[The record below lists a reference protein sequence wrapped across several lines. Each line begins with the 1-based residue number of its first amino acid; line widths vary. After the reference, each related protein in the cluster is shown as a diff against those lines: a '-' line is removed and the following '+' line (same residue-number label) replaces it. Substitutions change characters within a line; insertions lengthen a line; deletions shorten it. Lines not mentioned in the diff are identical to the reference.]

1 MPPETSEFDDNA
13 EDASGEGGV
22 FANSDDDGLLFVVVW
37 VCVAFTP
44 KPEIL
49 VCGTS
54 LGKGEAPFTP
64 GELRKLAGDDDFP
77 YDSDILF
84 CAEEDIVIGFG
95 DDENAAVAKPAELI
109 FFQTFFPRAFFLLF
123 GKRGAFQTPQ
133 NCQRRKETTV
143 RFCVRIT
150 RDQDPRGNCS
160 KDALSLVFKRRLVSR
175 VRVRSFFFK

>member
-13 EDASGEGGV
+13 GDVSGEGGV

-109 FFQTFFPRAFFLLF
+109 FFQTFFP
-123 GKRGAFQTPQ
+123 
-133 NCQRRKETTV
+133 
-143 RFCVRIT
+143 
-150 RDQDPRGNCS
+150 
-160 KDALSLVFKRRLVSR
+160 ALSFYCLGRGVPFKRRKIVSVER
-175 VRVRSFFFK
+175 RRRFVSVCV

>member
-1 MPPETSEFDDNA
+1 MPTETSENDANA
-13 EDASGEGGV
+13 GDAIGEGGV

-77 YDSDILF
+77 EYDSGILF
-84 CAEEDIVIGFG
+84 CADEDIVIGFG

-109 FFQTFFPRAFFLLF
+109 FFQTFFPRAFFFFGRGGGCLSNAAKLL
-123 GKRGAFQTPQ
+123 A
-133 NCQRRKETTV
+133 
-143 RFCVRIT
+143 
-150 RDQDPRGNCS
+150 S
-160 KDALSLVFKRRLVSR
+160 KGDSLFV
-175 VRVRSFFFK
+175 

>member
-13 EDASGEGGV
+13 GDVSGEGGV

-54 LGKGEAPFTP
+54 LGKGDAPFTP

-109 FFQTFFPRAFFLLF
+109 FFQNFSPLPATLF
-123 GKRGAFQTPQ
+123 CWGCLSNAAK
-133 NCQRRKETTV
+133 CECRKETTV

-150 RDQDPRGNCS
+150 RDLEKKYDDG
-160 KDALSLVFKRRLVSR
+160 
-175 VRVRSFFFK
+175 

>member
-1 MPPETSEFDDNA
+1 MPPETSELDDNA
-13 EDASGEGGV
+13 GDASGEGGV
-22 FANSDDDGLLFVVVW
+22 FANSDDDGLLFVVVC

-64 GELRKLAGDDDFP
+64 GEFRKLAGDDDFP

-84 CAEEDIVIGFG
+84 CADEDIVIGFG

-109 FFQTFFPRAFFLLF
+109 FFQTFFPRAFF
-123 GKRGAFQTPQ
+123 
-133 NCQRRKETTV
+133 
-143 RFCVRIT
+143 FCVC
-150 RDQDPRGNCS
+150 RG
-160 KDALSLVFKRRLVSR
+160 VPFKRRKIVSVER
-175 VRVRSFFFK
+175 RRRFVSVCVLTRDLEKKYDDG

>member
-1 MPPETSEFDDNA
+1 MPTETSEIDDNA
-13 EDASGEGGV
+13 GDASGEGGV

-77 YDSDILF
+77 EYDSGILF
-84 CAEEDIVIGFG
+84 CADEDIVIGFG

-109 FFQTFFPRAFFLLF
+109 FFQTFFPRAFFFL
-123 GKRGAFQTPQ
+123 GGEGGAFQTPQ
-133 NCQRRKETTV
+133 NC
-143 RFCVRIT
+143 
-150 RDQDPRGNCS
+150 
-160 KDALSLVFKRRLVSR
+160 
-175 VRVRSFFFK
+175 

>member
-13 EDASGEGGV
+13 GDASGEGGV

-64 GELRKLAGDDDFP
+64 GKLRKLAGDDDFP

-123 GKRGAFQTPQ
+123 GKRGCLSNTAKLSASKGDDGSFLCAY
-133 NCQRRKETTV
+133 NERSREERR
-143 RFCVRIT
+143 
-150 RDQDPRGNCS
+150 
-160 KDALSLVFKRRLVSR
+160 RRLEDINVKEYTAR
-175 VRVRSFFFK
+175 DIRRSF

>member
-84 CAEEDIVIGFG
+84 CTDEDIVVGFG
-95 DDENAAVAKPAELI
+95 DDENAAAKPEVAAELI
-109 FFQTFFPRAFFLLF
+109 FFSLSLKKRDFLPLFLLYSPREF
-123 GKRGAFQTPQ
+123 KKGAFGP
-133 NCQRRKETTV
+133 
-143 RFCVRIT
+143 
-150 RDQDPRGNCS
+150 
-160 KDALSLVFKRRLVSR
+160 LV
-175 VRVRSFFFK
+175 

>member
-1 MPPETSEFDDNA
+1 MPPETSELDDNA
-13 EDASGEGGV
+13 GEASGEGGV
-22 FANSDDDGLLFVVVW
+22 FANSDDDGLLFVVVC

-64 GELRKLAGDDDFP
+64 GEFRKLAGDDDFP

-84 CAEEDIVIGFG
+84 CADEDIVIGFG

-109 FFQTFFPRAFFLLF
+109 FFQTFFPRAFF
-123 GKRGAFQTPQ
+123 
-133 NCQRRKETTV
+133 
-143 RFCVRIT
+143 FCV
-150 RDQDPRGNCS
+150 GKGCLSNAAKLLAS
-160 KDALSLVFKRRLVSR
+160 KGDDG
-175 VRVRSFFFK
+175 SFLCAY